1 MRTLKNHIIMLF
13 VSLKHSHMKIYF
25 CCSGEKKYSDSGEF
39 LWFMEVKGLPQF
51 SIFSKAFWL
60 LHLLDIFI
68 ILPGRQNVIMQ
79 ELMHVLTYLSVFAL
93 LGLLCIILLT
103 EQRILNTNIYRVNVI
118 EILKKNIS
126 YDNKTVNMDLAINV
140 SVVTVTAIE
149 NIWHNADIFHWLSA

>member
-1 MRTLKNHIIMLF
+1 
-13 VSLKHSHMKIYF
+13 
-25 CCSGEKKYSDSGEF
+25 
-39 LWFMEVKGLPQF
+39 
-51 SIFSKAFWL
+51 
-60 LHLLDIFI
+60 
-68 ILPGRQNVIMQ
+68 
-79 ELMHVLTYLSVFAL
+79 MHVLTYLSVFAL

-149 NIWHNADIFHWLSA
+149 NI